1 MGLVDFDF
9 LAYGQNYAIN
19 GDAAVLTVADG
30 FPIAVTVID
39 ETAGVEVLDKAS
51 ILTTLPAVRMQA
63 SELAD
68 KNIAA
73 AALSGATL
81 AYKGDWLVVS
91 PQFLD
96 GKYEIR
102 LILEE
107 VACG

>member
-9 LAYGQNYAIN
+9 LAYGQNYLIN

-30 FPIAVTVID
+30 FPQDVTVID
-39 ETAGVEVLDKAS
+39 ETVGVEVLDKAS
-51 ILTTLPAVRMQA
+51 VLTILPAVRVQA

-68 KNIAA
+68 IGIAA
-73 AALSGATL
+73 AALPGAAL

-91 PQFLD
+91 HQFLD